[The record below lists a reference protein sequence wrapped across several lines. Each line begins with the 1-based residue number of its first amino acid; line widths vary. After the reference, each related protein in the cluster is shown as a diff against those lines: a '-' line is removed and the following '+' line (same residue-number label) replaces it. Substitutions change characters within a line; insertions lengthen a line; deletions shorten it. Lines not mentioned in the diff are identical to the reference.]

1 MIDADTAAAGGDPGG
16 RRHNGQSL
24 DITFHVWSAMR
35 RPAARLLALLVPMSL
50 VLAACGG
57 SSGGTAPTNNG
68 ADAPLASALPDSVRS
83 AGVLRVG
90 SDIAYAPVE
99 FYDAD
104 GKTAIGIDPDI
115 AAALGEQLGVKLEF
129 QNGTF
134 DGLITSLRSKR
145 IDLVMS
151 ALSDTP
157 ERQKLIDFVDYFTA
171 GTSILVKKGNP
182 GKITSLDDFCGKT
195 IALQR
200 GTTQEDVAKAQVTK
214 CQQAGKPLKV
224 LAFDRDTEA
233 LLQVKQGRAVADM
246 NDFPVAAYNAK
257 TAGDGGDFEVVGE
270 QIEAGPYGIGVRKE
284 DTQVRD
290 ALMQALTAII
300 SDGTYAKILEKW
312 NVSQGA
318 VKTATING
326 GS

>member
-1 MIDADTAAAGGDPGG
+1 MRRTVVLPALLAAA
-16 RRHNGQSL
+16 
-24 DITFHVWSAMR
+24 
-35 RPAARLLALLVPMSL
+35 ALTLV
-50 VLAACGG
+50 ACGG
-57 SSGGTAPTNNG
+57 SSSTVDPGAGSSTASS
-68 ADAPLASALPDSVRS
+68 APLAAELPEAVRKT
-83 AGVLRVG
+83 GVLRVG

-99 FYDAD
+99 FFDTD
-104 GKTAIGIDPDI
+104 GKTALGIDPDLGK
-115 AAALGEQLGVKLEF
+115 ALGAQLGVDLVF

-145 IDLVMS
+145 IDVVMS
-151 ALSDTP
+151 ALSDTA

-182 GKITSLDDFCGKT
+182 EGIKSLDDFCGRT

-257 TAGDGGDFEVVGE
+257 TAGGGNDFEVVGE
-270 QIEAGPYGIGVRKE
+270 QIEAGPYGIGVRKD
-284 DTQVRD
+284 DTQLRD
-290 ALMQALTAII
+290 ALQKALQAII
-300 SDGTYAKILEKW
+300 DNGEYAKVLEKW
-312 NVSQGA
+312 NVAQGA
-318 VKTATING
+318 VKTATVNG

>member
-1 MIDADTAAAGGDPGG
+1 MRRTVVLPALLAAA
-16 RRHNGQSL
+16 
-24 DITFHVWSAMR
+24 
-35 RPAARLLALLVPMSL
+35 ALTLV
-50 VLAACGG
+50 ACGG
-57 SSGGTAPTNNG
+57 SSTTAGPG
-68 ADAPLASALPDSVRS
+68 AGSPSASSAPLAAELPEAIRK

-99 FYDAD
+99 FFDTD
-104 GKTAIGIDPDI
+104 GKTAIGIDPDLGK
-115 AAALGEQLGVKLEF
+115 ALGAQLGVDFVF

-134 DGLITSLRSKR
+134 DGLITSLRAKR

-151 ALSDTP
+151 ALSDTA

-182 GKITSLDDFCGKT
+182 EGIKSLDDFCGRT

-257 TAGDGGDFEVVGE
+257 TAGGGNDFEVVGE

-284 DTQVRD
+284 DTQLRG
-290 ALMQALTAII
+290 ALQKALQAII
-300 SDGTYAKILEKW
+300 DNGEYAKVLEKW
-312 NVSQGA
+312 NVAQGA
-318 VKTATING
+318 VKTATVNG